1 MNRGKRF
8 FWFCSGA
15 TIPIL
20 AIPACITEH
29 NKYAAIGAT
38 IFLTAVLATVS
49 GGYAL
54 FTVFQ
59 SYPHSMG
66 FGILWG
72 VLIFNLDR
80 FIVMSMKKRK
90 TGWINRLTEML
101 TASPRLLLAVLISF
115 VITTPLELKIF
126 DREIMKQI
134 ETKNI
139 QILNEGRKNINQQYD
154 EIYLLE
160 EQNAKLMKEIS
171 KKDDKI
177 YQSFLETQGEAE
189 GTRGTG
195 KRGLGSVWK
204 QKKDYFDKLTK
215 EFDEL
220 RLTNNVQISKNTS

>member
-1 MNRGKRF
+1 MHRGKRF

-20 AIPACITEH
+20 ATPQCSTEH

-59 SYPHSMG
+59 SYPHSLG
-66 FGILWG
+66 FSILWG

-80 FIVMSMKKRK
+80 FIVMSMKKRQR
-90 TGWINRLTEML
+90 GWTNCVKEML
-101 TASPRLLLAVLISF
+101 TATPRLVLAVLISF

-126 DREIMKQI
+126 EREITKQI
-134 ETKNI
+134 ESKNI
-139 QILNEGRKNINQQYD
+139 QILNEELRSIDQQYS

-160 EQNAKLMKEIS
+160 EKNTKLMQELS
-171 KKDDKI
+171 KKDDKR
-177 YQSFLETQGEAE
+177 YQTFLETQ
-189 GTRGTG
+189 
-195 KRGLGSVWK
+195 
-204 QKKDYFDKLTK
+204 
-215 EFDEL
+215 
-220 RLTNNVQISKNTS
+220 